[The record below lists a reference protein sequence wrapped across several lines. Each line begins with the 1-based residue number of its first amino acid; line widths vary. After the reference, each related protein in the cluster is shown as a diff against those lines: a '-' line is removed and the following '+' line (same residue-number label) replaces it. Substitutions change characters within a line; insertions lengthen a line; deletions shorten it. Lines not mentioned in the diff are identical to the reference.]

1 MGPEGEKKATQSTTV
16 IPSCLLGNGG
26 AVDTLALVAN
36 GLEDKADAS
45 CGACS
50 NAAHRPIFETM
61 ANAMDGT
68 TTTSCPTALSEP
80 HPLQSNEAQTATQ
93 RPDTPTSLP
102 HFPTTAGS
110 PTGRGMDVSRR
121 RSDPPSGKW
130 GVGKLREW
138 ISRSASPKLESR
150 HPPVIHPHSLRQMG
164 LPPKSDK
171 EARDHAK
178 KIEELRRDQE
188 RLARKKEAADA
199 QRVKQLAAKD
209 AFIQRAKDT
218 WKTQIIPD
226 WEAQHKTRH
235 ARKLWLQGIPDSV
248 RKDVWPLAIGNAL
261 SITPELYEILKAKAE
276 ESRKTRPPLSPLSS
290 SSSAASGGAGDE
302 FTNLSQCP
310 SIEHDALSPVAS
322 LEPHSGGAGQHFD
335 RPPSDEPLSCSSS
348 SSSSSSSADVE
359 AGRASEIQAV
369 HLPPGRTAEVPNAD
383 SSNNNA
389 QVNHRLPLSLPS
401 SKRLSEEPLSK
412 ENTAS
417 LIQLDL
423 RRTFPQLQFFRE
435 GPEHDN
441 LYMVLDAYV
450 HYRPDVGYV
459 QGMTY
464 LAAILLLYMDCYS
477 AFVCLVNML
486 SKYHFLS
493 FFRMDL
499 REMNVH
505 LLTFDLLMKDQ
516 MPVVHETFHRHG
528 LRVEF
533 YCIDWFVTL
542 YSKSLPLD
550 IAARIWDLFL
560 MDPDYLYLA
569 GLGIIKLFIQKF
581 TGADFEDMFEFIT
594 HLPKKMNEDAFFHGV
609 ASFGIAKRRIKAIK
623 AEAERIAP
631 AKMG

>member
-1 MGPEGEKKATQSTTV
+1 MGPEGDPDPARRLPASAPPASWG
-16 IPSCLLGNGG
+16 PSSIVAAGG
-26 AVDTLALVAN
+26 ACGSPATHPP
-36 GLEDKADAS
+36 DAATP
-45 CGACS
+45 GAES
-50 NAAHRPIFETM
+50 TAAIRS
-61 ANAMDGT
+61 G
-68 TTTSCPTALSEP
+68 S
-80 HPLQSNEAQTATQ
+80 
-93 RPDTPTSLP
+93 PTSLP
-102 HFPTTAGS
+102 PLLVTGS
-110 PTGRGMDVSRR
+110 PSSRGLDASRR
-121 RSDPPSGKW
+121 RSDPPQQGKW
-130 GVGKLREW
+130 GVGKLRAW
-138 ISRSASPKLESR
+138 ISRSASPKLETRASS
-150 HPPVIHPHSLRQMG
+150 VVHPHSLRPMG

-171 EARDHAK
+171 EAREHAK
-178 KIEELRRDQE
+178 KIEEMRREQE
-188 RLARKKEAADA
+188 RVEKRREAAEA
-199 QRVKQLAAKD
+199 QRMKQRVAKD
-209 AFIQRAKDT
+209 AFIQRSKET

-261 SITPELYEILKAKAE
+261 RITPELYAILKAKVE
-276 ESRKTRPPLSPLSS
+276 EARKNRPPLSPLSS
-290 SSSAASGGAGDE
+290 SSSSVDSDDFVNVSPCPGMESDTLVPIASFEPPSGGG
-302 FTNLSQCP
+302 LHP
-310 SIEHDALSPVAS
+310 L
-322 LEPHSGGAGQHFD
+322 D
-335 RPPSDEPLSCSSS
+335 RAESEEPLSCSSGS
-348 SSSSSSSADVE
+348 DADADADAAVPPDLPADADAGE
-359 AGRASEIQAV
+359 AGAV
-369 HLPPGRTAEVPNAD
+369 AGRTATTPAPGAAQD
-383 SSNNNA
+383 TPHMAPASSLASN
-389 QVNHRLPLSLPS
+389 QRLPLPFPS
-401 SKRLSEEPLSK
+401 SKRPSEEPLSK
-412 ENTAS
+412 ESTAA

-441 LYMVLDAYV
+441 LYMILDAYV

-505 LLTFDLLMKDQ
+505 LLTFDMLMRDQ
-516 MPVVHETFHRHG
+516 LPAVHEAFHCHG

-569 GLGIIKLFIQKF
+569 GLGLIKLFIHKF
-581 TGADFEDMFEFIT
+581 TDADFEDMFEFIT
-594 HLPKKMNEDAFFHGV
+594 HLPKKMNEDAFFHEV
-609 ASFGIAKRRIKAIK
+609 ASLGVSKRRIKAIK